1 MSRIVYADHA
11 ATTALSDTA
20 LKAMLPYFNQSYGNP
35 SSLYSFAQQAK
46 SDLEA
51 ARAQVAACLN
61 AQPEEIYFT
70 SCGSESDNWAL
81 RGVAEQKKDKGRH
94 IITSAIEHHAILH
107 TARYLEKQGF
117 EVTYLPVDGQ
127 GRVDPAAV
135 KAALRPDT
143 ILISIMTAN
152 NEIGTIEP
160 IAEIGAIAREAGVLF
175 HTDAVQAVGHIPVDV
190 QAWKVDLLSLSGHK
204 FRGPR
209 GMGALY
215 VRKGVRL
222 PPLMFGGGQEKGRR
236 AGTENV
242 AGAVGLAAALREA
255 TDGLAAESARL
266 SALRDKLTA
275 GLGRI
280 PYSRLTGDPVNRL
293 PGTASFVFEG
303 VEGEALLL
311 LLDAR
316 GICASSGSACSSAS
330 LDPSH
335 VLLAIGLPHAIAHGS
350 LRLTLGAE
358 NTEEDVAYLLQEVP
372 QVVQYLREMS
382 PVWDKA
388 AGKPT
393 WEL

>member
-335 VLLAIGLPHAIAHGS
+335 VLLAMGLPHAIAHGS

-372 QVVQYLREMS
+372 RVVQYLREMS